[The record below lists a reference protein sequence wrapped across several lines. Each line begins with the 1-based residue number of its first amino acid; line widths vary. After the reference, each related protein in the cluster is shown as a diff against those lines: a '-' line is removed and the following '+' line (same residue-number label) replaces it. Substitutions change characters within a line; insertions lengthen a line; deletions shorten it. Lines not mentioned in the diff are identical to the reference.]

1 MKRPMCST
9 APSPLDSSAII
20 EARASQLNG
29 LLTLIAGAG
38 YDAFDGYIDSIKAEI
53 LSACADLAGDLDW
66 HVQNQDKH
74 LRKE

>member
-1 MKRPMCST
+1 MKTPMRST
-9 APSPLDSSAII
+9 PLQMDSSAII
-20 EARASQLNG
+20 EARAAQLNG

-53 LSACADLAGDLDW
+53 LSACSDLADDLNW
-66 HVQNQDKH
+66 HVRNPDKH